1 MLYLKAC
8 PRCDGDVH
16 VNRDVYGEYRHCLQ
30 CGYTE
35 DTERTRA
42 GWMIPVPK
50 DKLGRP
56 ASAA

>member
-16 VNRDVYGEYRHCLQ
+16 VNRDVYGEYRQCLQ

-35 DTERTRA
+35 DTERPQGVRV
-42 GWMIPVPK
+42 IPVPK
-50 DKLGRP
+50 VKLGTR
-56 ASAA
+56 AKAA